1 MKHLIGTFVILLI
14 AASSLHAQGNSFF
27 IGANAGTNFSK
38 YKFTEDLQEL
48 YTRSSRSTGIN
59 GGFTA
64 GLQLQNFTLTTG
76 IQYMQKGAKYETD
89 NFTDTEG
96 TGFFTADEKLHFI
109 SIPVVVG
116 YRLPLDYSFGLM
128 LNMGPSF
135 NLGLSGKVDEITE
148 YFGSE
153 DQSIENFTI
162 LFGNG
167 VNEEYRPVQV
177 GFQFSPGFYVNIN
190 ENSKITFNATWD
202 SGLNDAFNS
211 RYKEAN
217 SFFDVNKGKQFFR
230 STVLTLGYEYHISF
244 SDQY

>member
-1 MKHLIGTFVILLI
+1 MKHLIGTFVILLL
-14 AASSLHAQGNSFF
+14 AAVSLHGQGNSFF

-76 IQYMQKGAKYETD
+76 IQYMQKGAQYETD
-89 NFTDTEG
+89 NFTDVEG

-109 SIPVVVG
+109 SIPVVLG
-116 YRLPLDYSFGLM
+116 YRLPMDHSFGLM

-153 DQSIENFTI
+153 DQSVENFTI

-190 ENSKITFNATWD
+190 ENSKLTFNATWD

-217 SFFDVNKGKQFFR
+217 SFFDTNKGKQFFR
-230 STVLTLGYEYHISF
+230 STILTLGYEYHISF